1 VTSTCYF
8 HLVNQPSLKVPFCL
22 NETTK
27 EEHYILQKTDLTTK
41 LSLFNAEKEQK
52 TTSKTKL
59 EDENNFL
66 HRGESVA
73 AYLFYCS
80 RAKV

>member
-1 VTSTCYF
+1 ME
-8 HLVNQPSLKVPFCL
+8 K
-22 NETTK
+22 
-27 EEHYILQKTDLTTK
+27 HYILQKTDLTRAFSFSCAQK
-41 LSLFNAEKEQK
+41 AENYKQNK
-52 TTSKTKL
+52 M

-73 AYLFYCS
+73 ANLFYCS